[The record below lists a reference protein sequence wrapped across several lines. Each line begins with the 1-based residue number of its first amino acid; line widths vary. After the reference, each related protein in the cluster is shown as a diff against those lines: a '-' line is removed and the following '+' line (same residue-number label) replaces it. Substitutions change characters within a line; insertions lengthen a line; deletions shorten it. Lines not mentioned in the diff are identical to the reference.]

1 MYNFV
6 YIRIGKFYCMRVF
19 SVIIFTLLFPLFLF
33 SQKFTISGYISDKST
48 GEKLINASVYDANSL
63 KGTTSN
69 EYGFFSLTLPEGNVK
84 LTISYVGFKT
94 IQKDIF
100 LNSNQTFNYSLNSTI
115 ELSEVVIIGEKSD
128 NIIENT
134 QLGVIEIPLQ
144 KLKSLPVLFG
154 EVDLIKTIQ
163 LLPGVQSGGEGTSG
177 LYVRGGGP
185 DQNLILL
192 DGVPV
197 YNADHLFGFFS
208 VFNSDAI
215 KNVTLIK
222 GGFPARYGGRLSSVL
237 DIRMKEGNN
246 QQVMAEYS
254 IGLIS
259 SKLTIEAPIIKN
271 KSSFIISGRRTYID
285 ILTQPLIRMATKNQG
300 VKLTAG
306 YYFYD
311 LNAKINYN
319 FSDKSHLFLSSYMGN
334 DKAYMKSK
342 YEYLFDETKYT
353 ENVKIN
359 LGWGNIT
366 SALRWN
372 YKINDKLFSNTTL
385 TYSRYKFLVSQER
398 GLTEENN
405 NSKIENDINIQFFS
419 GINDVAGK
427 IDFDYIP
434 NPNHYIRFG
443 ANDTYHTFNPGINS
457 WKATNIIDTTFGN
470 PKIYG
475 NEWYA
480 YIEDDVKI
488 GARLKTNVGLHYS
501 GFFVKEKYYH
511 SIQPRLSARFIMN
524 ENWSL
529 KGAYTNMVQYI
540 HLLTTAKIGLP
551 TDLWL
556 PVTENIPPQK
566 SNQFALASVHTIK
579 KIEVS
584 IEGYYKTMHNLI
596 EYKEGAGLFS
606 ENTIWQDKV
615 EVGKGLAYGMEFLI
629 RKNFGK
635 TSGWIGYTLSWSTR
649 QFDALNFGKPFPY
662 RYDRRNDIGIAV
674 TQKIN
679 DHIDV
684 GMVWVFGTGNAVS
697 LATEKY
703 NSNINNSGFDYGG
716 YEQTYYDQ
724 IEHFESRNSYR
735 MPSYHRLDLSINLTK
750 EKKRGTRT
758 ISFGIYN
765 VYNRKNPFFLNFEN
779 DTYGN
784 KILVK
789 YSLFPLIPSFSYS
802 FKFGKTKVSQTIE
815 ED

>member
-1 MYNFV
+1 M
-6 YIRIGKFYCMRVF
+6 RII
-19 SVIIFTLLFPLFLF
+19 STIIFTFIFSSLLFA
-33 SQKFTISGYISDKST
+33 QKFTVSGYVSDIAT
-48 GEKLINASVYDANSL
+48 GEKLINASVYDANTL
-63 KGTTSN
+63 KGTTTN
-69 EYGFFSLTLPEGNVK
+69 DYGFYSITLPEGNIK
-84 LTISYVGFKT
+84 LTVSYVGFQT
-94 IQKDIF
+94 IQKDII
-100 LNSNQTFNYSLNSTI
+100 LKSNQTLNFTAKPTI
-115 ELSEVVIIGEKSD
+115 ELSEVVITGEKSD
-128 NIIENT
+128 NTLENT
-134 QLGVIEIPLQ
+134 KLGVIEIPLQ

-208 VFNSDAI
+208 VFNADAI

-246 QQVMAEYS
+246 QEVMAEGS
-254 IGLIS
+254 IGIIA

-285 ILTQPLIRMATKNQG
+285 ILTQPLIRMASKNEG

-319 FSDKSHLFLSSYMGN
+319 FSEKSHLFLSAYLGN
-334 DKAYMKSK
+334 DKAYMRSK
-342 YEYLFDETKYT
+342 YEYLYDETLHKQSA
-353 ENVKIN
+353 KMN

-372 YKINDKLFSNTTL
+372 YKINDKLFSNSTL
-385 TYSRYKFLVSQER
+385 TYSRYKFLVSQEF
-398 GLTEENN
+398 GETLESNYSTITNN
-405 NSKIENDINIQFFS
+405 YSIQFFS
-419 GINDVAGK
+419 GINDVAEK
-427 IDFDYIP
+427 IDFDYMP
-434 NPNHYIRFG
+434 NPSHYIRFG
-443 ANDTYHTFNPGINS
+443 TNDTYHTFNPGINS
-457 WKATNIIDTTFGN
+457 WKATDIIDTTFGN

-488 GARLKTNVGLHYS
+488 DARLKINIGLHYS

-511 SIQPRLSARFIMN
+511 SLQPRLSARFIMN
-524 ENWSL
+524 EKWSI

-556 PVTENIPPQK
+556 PVTENIPPQT
-566 SNQFALASVHTIK
+566 SNQFALATVHTIK

-584 IEGYYKTMHNLI
+584 VEGYYKTMQNLI

-606 ENTIWQDKV
+606 EQTIWQDKV
-615 EVGKGLAYGMEFLI
+615 EIGKGLSYGIEVLI
-629 RKNFGK
+629 RKDFGK
-635 TSGWIGYTLSWSTR
+635 TSGWIGYTLSWTNR
-649 QFDALNFGKPFPY
+649 QFENLNFGKAFPY

-703 NSNINNSGFDYGG
+703 NANLNGSGFDYSG
-716 YEQTYYDQ
+716 YNQEYYNQ

-735 MPSYHRLDLSINLTK
+735 MPSYHRLDLSINHTK
-750 EKKRGTRT
+750 EQKWGTRT

-765 VYNRKNPFFLNFEN
+765 VYNRKNPFYLTFEN
-779 DTYGN
+779 DVNGN
-784 KILVK
+784 QVLVQ

-802 FKFGKTKVSQTIE
+802 FKFGKAKTNQTIE
-815 ED
+815 EN

>member
-1 MYNFV
+1 M
-6 YIRIGKFYCMRVF
+6 RII
-19 SVIIFTLLFPLFLF
+19 STIILFLTL
-33 SQKFTISGYISDKST
+33 SGLILAQKFTISGYVTDIST
-48 GEKLINASVYDANSL
+48 GEKLINASVYDANTL
-63 KGTTSN
+63 KGTTTN
-69 EYGFFSLTLPEGNVK
+69 EYGFYSITLPEGKVK
-84 LTISYVGFKT
+84 LTVSYVGFKT
-94 IQKDIF
+94 IQKEIT
-100 LNSNQTFNYSLNSTI
+100 LSANQTLNFSANPTI
-115 ELSEVVIIGEKSD
+115 ELSEVVISGEKSD
-128 NIIENT
+128 NIVENT
-134 QLGVIEIPLQ
+134 KLGVIEIPIQ
-144 KLKSLPVLFG
+144 KIKSLPVLFG

-208 VFNSDAI
+208 VFNADAI

-246 QQVMAEYS
+246 QEVMAEGS
-254 IGLIS
+254 IGIIA

-285 ILTQPLIRMATKNQG
+285 ILTQPLIRMATKNEG
-300 VKLTAG
+300 VKATAG

-334 DKAYMKSK
+334 DKAYMRSK
-342 YEYLFDETKYT
+342 YEYLYNETLYKQT
-353 ENVKIN
+353 TKMN

-372 YKINDKLFSNTTL
+372 YKINNKLFSNSTL
-385 TYSRYKFLVSQER
+385 TYSRYKFLVAQEY
-398 GLTEENN
+398 GETQESN
-405 NSKIENDINIQFFS
+405 NSKIENNYSLQFFS

-427 IDFDYIP
+427 IDLDYIP
-434 NPNHYIRFG
+434 NTNHYIRFG

-480 YIEDDVKI
+480 YFEDDVKI
-488 GARLKTNVGLHYS
+488 GARLKTNAGLHYS
-501 GFFVKEKYYH
+501 GFFVKGKYYH
-511 SIQPRLSARFIMN
+511 SLQPRLSARFIIT
-524 ENWSL
+524 ENWSI

-556 PVTENIPPQK
+556 PVTENIPPQT
-566 SNQFALASVHTIK
+566 SNQLAFSTVHTIK
-579 KIEVS
+579 KFEVS
-584 IEGYYKTMHNLI
+584 VEGYYKTMQNLI

-606 ENTIWQDKV
+606 EQTIWQDKV
-615 EVGKGLAYGMEFLI
+615 EIGKGLAYGMEFLI
-629 RKNFGK
+629 RKDFGK

-649 QFDALNFGKPFPY
+649 QFENLNFGKSFPY
-662 RYDRRNDIGIAV
+662 RYDRRNDIGIAI

-684 GMVWVFGTGNAVS
+684 GVVWVFGTGNAVS

-703 NSNINNSGFDYGG
+703 NSNIGYNNYGGG
-716 YEQTYYDQ
+716 YEPTYYDQ
-724 IEHFESRNSYR
+724 IEYFESRNDYR
-735 MPSYHRLDLSINLTK
+735 MPSYHRLDLSFNHTK
-750 EKKRGTRT
+750 EKKWGTRT
-758 ISFGIYN
+758 ISIGIYN

-779 DTYGN
+779 DSYGN
-784 KILVK
+784 RILVQ

-802 FKFGKTKVSQTIE
+802 FKFGKARVNQTIE
-815 ED
+815 EN